1 MENLITIQCTNPG
14 LWENHLTSGKT
25 YTAQLDEDDTYKV
38 IDDSGEPNYYFR
50 YRFEVVTIN
59 KINMH
64 KSRRKGMTITN
75 SRLAIR
81 EIIKDMSSE
90 EIKHVKECL
99 GYDKEKGQ

>member
-38 IDDSGEPNYYFR
+38 IDDSGEANYYFR

-59 KINMH
+59 IDQYAREMVIAELESIANEAKPLRYSDKH
-64 KSRRKGMTITN
+64 DVL
-75 SRLAIR
+75 LARI
-81 EIIKDMSSE
+81 DQ
-90 EIKHVKECL
+90 L
-99 GYDKEKGQ
+99 KEKGQ